1 MSAAV
6 GFEIRDLSVG
16 YRAPGAP
23 KRVVSHVSL
32 RVEAGRILGLAGESG
47 CGKSTAVLAATG
59 YRVPGMVQRSG
70 AALVDDADLLGL
82 SRSRRRRYWGRRIAH
97 LPQDAT
103 TSLTPN
109 RTVGKQFFEVL
120 RTHSDT
126 EDVRG
131 RAAEMLA
138 HVGLP
143 LDSLRR
149 YPFEFSG
156 GQQQRL
162 ALAIALA
169 CRPEVLILDEPTTGL
184 DVTTQATVSR
194 LIERLVR
201 ELGIATIYV
210 SHDLAL
216 LHEVCDEIAIMY
228 AGEIVERAPVA
239 TLFAE
244 PRHPYTA
251 ALLDAM
257 PAVDSEDVVVPIP
270 GLPPPRAIEDHCA
283 FADRCSHVRE
293 RCLAAPVPLTSSG
306 DRSVRCVR
314 ADELGPLGS
323 ERRPLGR
330 VPAPEPTAPEVIS
343 VRGLTCAHGRG
354 ATTTTVV
361 RDVSFEV
368 HSSEILAIVGES
380 GSGKSTLLRTMVGL
394 HAPAAGEVR
403 YGGAALA
410 PLTGQRGEVARRE
423 IQIVFQN
430 PASSLNPRHSVR
442 RILQRPLEA
451 YFPERGRG
459 DQSRRI
465 DELLSDVQLDRD
477 LLDRQPAELSGGQ
490 QQRVALARALAAEP
504 RIILCDEVVSALD
517 VSVQAAI
524 LELVR
529 RMRDQGGLTVVFVTH
544 DLAVVHTLA
553 DRILVMREGRVVESG
568 ATGQIFGQPAV
579 QYTRDLLAAAP
590 RMAERRE
597 GRGK

>member
-1 MSAAV
+1 VSAAE

-23 KRVVSHVSL
+23 KRVVNHVSL

-47 CGKSTAVLAATG
+47 CGKSTTVLAATG

-70 AALVDDADLLGL
+70 AAVVGDADLLGL
-82 SRSRRRRYWGRRIAH
+82 PRSRRRRYWGRRIAY

-126 EDVRG
+126 GDVQG
-131 RAAEMLA
+131 RAAEMLE

-184 DVTTQATVSR
+184 DVTTQAAVSR

-228 AGEIVERAPVA
+228 AGEIVERAPVVA
-239 TLFAE
+239 LFAE

-257 PAVDSEDVVVPIP
+257 PAVDSEDAVVPIP
-270 GLPPPRAIEDHCA
+270 GLPPPRAVEDRCA
-283 FADRCSHVRE
+283 FADRCGHVRE
-293 RCLAAPVPLTSSG
+293 RCRAAPVSLTSSG

-314 ADELGPLGS
+314 AGELGPLGS
-323 ERRPLGR
+323 ERRPFGGAAPLDRG
-330 VPAPEPTAPEVIS
+330 APELLAVE
-343 VRGLTCAHGRG
+343 GLTCVHGRG
-354 ATTTTVV
+354 RATRAVV

-368 HSSEILAIVGES
+368 HPSEILAIVGES
-380 GSGKSTLLRTMVGL
+380 GSGKSTLLRTVVGL
-394 HAPAAGEVR
+394 HAPAAGSVR
-403 YGGAALA
+403 YGGTKLA
-410 PLTGQRGEVARRE
+410 PLTGQRDGVARRE

-451 YFPERGRG
+451 YLPGRGRAER
-459 DQSRRI
+459 SRRI
-465 DELLSDVQLDRD
+465 DELLFDVQLDGD
-477 LLDRQPAELSGGQ
+477 VLDRHPAELSGGQ

-529 RMRDQGGLTVVFVTH
+529 RLRDEGGLTVVFVTH

-553 DRILVMREGRVVESG
+553 DRVLVMREGQIVDGGLTSRVFAS
-568 ATGQIFGQPAV
+568 PAAE
-579 QYTRDLLAAAP
+579 YTRDLLAAAP
-590 RMAERRE
+590 RLAERRLAPS
-597 GRGK
+597 